1 MFIQVPVHDS
11 VLSVRDQV
19 CLGTQTPG
27 TNYHLTDD
35 FGALD
40 DLHPLWGTQLAAYLG
55 NLWEFVTSSVSVLGL
70 IVVRYS
76 AKRAQKR
83 NFQMY

>member
-19 CLGTQTPG
+19 CLGTLTPVS
-27 TNYHLTDD
+27 TTILQMTLERRVT
-35 FGALD
+35 FIRCGA
-40 DLHPLWGTQLAAYLG
+40 QLAAYLG
-55 NLWEFVTSSVSVLGL
+55 NLWEFVTSSMSVLGL

-83 NFQMY
+83 NFQMGM

>member
-1 MFIQVPVHDS
+1 MFIQVPVLDS

-35 FGALD
+35 FGALG
-40 DLHPLWGTQLAAYLG
+40 DLHPLWGAIGCVSRQ
-55 NLWEFVTSSVSVLGL
+55 SVGVCHLQYVGSG
-70 IVVRYS
+70 IDCC
-76 AKRAQKR
+76 
-83 NFQMY
+83 